1 MAPSQDIISVL
12 GPSNPNSR
20 CFLHVFPP
28 GFGSGLLHLR
38 NRDLNPISPLH
49 LAVQGE
55 YMGGDGI
62 HSEYPPSTPINDKDK
77 NKTLFVIQKYPSLKF

>member
-12 GPSNPNSR
+12 GPSNPSSR
-20 CFLHVFPP
+20 CFLHVLPP

-38 NRDLNPISPLH
+38 NLDLNPMSPLH

-62 HSEYPPSTPINDKDK
+62 HSE
-77 NKTLFVIQKYPSLKF
+77 